1 MFAQFGGAHIDIDR
15 IRNLKSETSKEYDR
29 WQGYQQSKLGN
40 ILLAK
45 EFSRRY
51 SVEAA
56 SLHPGAILATNLSR
70 HMSVADGVRFL
81 FQLPTIVKHAGWNPS
96 KNQEE
101 GASTT
106 VVVAATPQ
114 LTNGGYYEDC
124 QKATESDHAK
134 NAADAAA
141 LFEYCDQVTKE
152 YQ

>member
-1 MFAQFGGAHIDIDR
+1 MRCADPRVAQTLLGRAAAAGAA
-15 IRNLKSETSKEYDR
+15 
-29 WQGYQQSKLGN
+29 G
-40 ILLAK
+40 
-45 EFSRRY
+45 
-51 SVEAA
+51 AA
-56 SLHPGAILATNLSR
+56 SFRGDPTGA
-70 HMSVADGVRFL
+70 
-81 FQLPTIVKHAGWNPS
+81 
-96 KNQEE
+96 
-101 GASTT
+101 TT